1 MQISAHSP
9 RTFSSPRKR
18 NCRNPRAC
26 LICPNT
32 GSTMNFRVAYTA
44 APTRVCSFRSICS
57 TRLAPFGN
65 GPGLQGLRLSLC
77 FCFPVATNPAIFL
90 FFRYFRFSSEQYPL
104 SAITSGGFCPD
115 CSSIFSSNGTSCCLS
130 FAACVTCC
138 PTKGRRGA
146 AT

>member
-1 MQISAHSP
+1 MHSSAHSP

-18 NCRNPRAC
+18 NCRNPRSC

-44 APTRVCSFRSICS
+44 APTLVCSFRSIRS

-65 GPGLQGLRLSLC
+65 GPGLQGSRRSLC
-77 FCFPVATNPAIFL
+77 FCFPVATNPSIFL

-104 SAITSGGFCPD
+104 VRQNSFW
-115 CSSIFSSNGTSCCLS
+115 CLPRL
-130 FAACVTCC
+130 FFDRLHQRHQLFIV
-138 PTKGRRGA
+138 RGLRDP
-146 AT
+146 